1 MSGAR
6 HHQVFDN
13 AAFKVLNRLSVAL
26 DDDRARGY
34 DCAVNRRQASP
45 TAKHT
50 EGQER
55 NAKALSRRCAPIARR
70 GAIPAPCVYLRQ
82 DRKPCLRKPSQRPC
96 LELNELLHDP
106 TRAKRLT
113 AIVRMRDEARQFA
126 LKSCLHL
133 PQPDFVHHCLV
144 AWMGRAGFE
153 KRAWREPPSAW

>member
-1 MSGAR
+1 MSCAR

-70 GAIPAPCVYLRQ
+70 GTIPAPCVSVRQ
-82 DRKPCLRKPSQRPC
+82 DRKTCLRKPSLRKPCQRPC
-96 LELNELLHDP
+96 LELNELLRDP
-106 TRAKRLT
+106 IRAKRLT
-113 AIVRMRDEARQFA
+113 AIARTRDEARQFV

-133 PQPDFVHHCLV
+133 PQPDLAHHCPV
-144 AWMGRAGFE
+144 AWMGRAG
-153 KRAWREPPSAW
+153 